1 MISTSK
7 SSSITMST
15 ASTTANID
23 MPSNSTSKSNH
34 DNAPLHIQTAN
45 SPNSSLNHWEISLS
59 DPPNKMQHLNT
70 APSQESADKD
80 HTSYLYLLADIA
92 LQDTN
97 NPNKIQNSEKT
108 QEPDT
113 YVCKFI
119 LNRTPS
125 QFCNQ
130 KFLLANDL
138 KKHMEIHTIIQ
149 YYTCGFCH
157 KKFETPDLIKKHES
171 THIGAQSLVCNTCK
185 KVCKTK
191 SSLSQHMRTH
201 TGEKP
206 YSCKTCGKRF
216 AHSSNVTQHLSTHTG
231 EKPFTCE
238 ICGKTFTQASNR
250 NEHIYIHTQNKRFS
264 CDVCGAKFLR
274 KYDLTTHRLKTHTAV
289 K

>member
-1 MISTSK
+1 
-7 SSSITMST
+7 MST

-34 DNAPLHIQTAN
+34 NNAPLHIQTAN

-138 KKHMEIHTIIQ
+138 KKHMEIH
-149 YYTCGFCH
+149 
-157 KKFETPDLIKKHES
+157 IK
-171 THIGAQSLVCNTCK
+171 AQSFVCKICN
-185 KVCKTK
+185 KVCKRK
-191 SSLSQHMRTH
+191 SNLTQHLRTH

-264 CDVCGAKFLR
+264 CDVCGETFSR
-274 KYDLTTHRLKTHTAV
+274 KSSLIIHTRNIQTAG